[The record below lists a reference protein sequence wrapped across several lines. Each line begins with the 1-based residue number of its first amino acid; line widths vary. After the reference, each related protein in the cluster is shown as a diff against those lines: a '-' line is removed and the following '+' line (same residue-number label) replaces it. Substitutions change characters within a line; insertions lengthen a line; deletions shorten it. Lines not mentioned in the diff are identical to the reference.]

1 MAGGEFKAVLR
12 LSADSSGMVTGV
24 NAALQQLDRMQKGV
38 AGIRN
43 MAGMGMAF
51 SVGSDLWGALQQQF
65 QHITD
70 AAHQWSPQAMGAQA
84 DLSIAQMQTDQQLGD
99 AFGPMV
105 ALIDELK
112 AQELRDVVDYLVA
125 NKEAIGETMLHLA
138 EFGVAIGHLTAEG
151 IVAMSE
157 GINYLVDL
165 IEHPFDVIGDTA
177 VGVAGGIFG
186 GDSSVTEAVVG
197 IYDWLREKMGGD

>member
-1 MAGGEFKAVLR
+1 MADANFKAVLR
-12 LSADSSGMVTGV
+12 LTADSSGMVGGV
-24 NAALQQLDRMQKGV
+24 NAALAQLDRMQKGI

-51 SVGSDLWGALQQQF
+51 SIGQSLWGDLQQQF

-70 AAHQWSPQAMGAQA
+70 AAHSWSPAAMSGQA
-84 DLSIAQMQTDQQLGD
+84 DLSIAQMQTDKQLGD

-125 NKEAIGETMLHLA
+125 NKESIGETMLHLA

-165 IEHPFDVIGDTA
+165 LEHPFDVLGDTA

-186 GDSSVTEAVVG
+186 GDSDVTGAIVG
-197 IYDWLREKMGGD
+197 IYDWLREKMGGN